1 LDSTYDLVT
10 MVNVLHH
17 VQDAKRILSE
27 VMNSVAVGKLLIIKD
42 HFVNSTNVALAVLV
56 HEVYE
61 PSCSHER
68 PEPLYFRELRVL
80 VEYIRYQ
87 GWTVDVKEVPYS
99 DVGDLILICRNSK
112 DNGISQIVHLENQ
125 VNDLTQKVYDLTQL
139 VSQQFNNPKYENQQ
153 LKSKVKERPIVK
165 NNDLAVPTDDRGYK
179 KFDNAGKTNQ
189 KKKVDINQQAYPTGK
204 KVVQKSRVPFKEVV
218 TTVWR
223 EKPSVSTTKIVV
235 NDNSPIV
242 HRSLDTSQ
250 EVRKEV
256 SALSSVVTGFRV
268 DVLKSSGSRPKLKLG
283 DGLGRSQESV
293 LMVSSVGQSM
303 GREMEV
309 DLTNQSTRGFVS
321 SQIVGTPR
329 IHNNLTKDG
338 KVDPI
343 NG

>member
-1 LDSTYDLVT
+1 
-10 MVNVLHH
+10 M
-17 VQDAKRILSE
+17 QKKILSE

-56 HEVYE
+56 HEMYE

-99 DVGDLILICRNSK
+99 DVGDLILVCRNSK

-165 NNDLAVPTDDRGYK
+165 NNDLAVPTEDRGYK
-179 KFDNAGKTNQ
+179 KIDVPKKSDNAGRTNQ
-189 KKKVDINQQAYPTGK
+189 KKKVDINQQEYPTGK

-223 EKPSVSTTKIVV
+223 EKPSVPTTKIVM

-256 SALSSVVTGFRV
+256 SALSSVVTGSRV

-309 DLTNQSTRGFVS
+309 DLAGRSNGGFVF
-321 SQIVGTPR
+321 SQSVGTPR
-329 IHNNLTKDG
+329 VHKDLTSD
-338 KVDPI
+338 KVDPV

>member
-1 LDSTYDLVT
+1 
-10 MVNVLHH
+10 
-17 VQDAKRILSE
+17 
-27 VMNSVAVGKLLIIKD
+27 MNSVAVGKLLIIKD
-42 HFVNSTNVALAVLV
+42 HFVNSTNVVLAVLV
-56 HEVYE
+56 HEMYE

-99 DVGDLILICRNSK
+99 DVGDLILVCRNSK

-165 NNDLAVPTDDRGYK
+165 NNDLAVPTEDRGYK
-179 KFDNAGKTNQ
+179 KIDAPKKSDNAGRTNQ
-189 KKKVDINQQAYPTGK
+189 KKKVDINQQVYPTGK

-223 EKPSVSTTKIVV
+223 EKPSVSTTKIVM

-256 SALSSVVTGFRV
+256 SALSSVVIGSRV

-309 DLTNQSTRGFVS
+309 GLTNQSTRGFVF
-321 SQIVGTPR
+321 SQSVGIPR
-329 IHNNLTKDG
+329 VHKDLTRDE
-338 KVDPI
+338 VDPV

>member
-1 LDSTYDLVT
+1 
-10 MVNVLHH
+10 
-17 VQDAKRILSE
+17 
-27 VMNSVAVGKLLIIKD
+27 LLIIKD

-56 HEVYE
+56 HEMYE

-99 DVGDLILICRNSK
+99 DVGDLVLVCRNSK

-165 NNDLAVPTDDRGYK
+165 NNDLAVPTEDRGYKKIDAPK
-179 KFDNAGKTNQ
+179 KFDNAGRTNQ
-189 KKKVDINQQAYPTGK
+189 KKKVDINQQVYPTGK

-223 EKPSVSTTKIVV
+223 EKPSVSTTKIVM

-256 SALSSVVTGFRV
+256 SSLSSVVTGSRV

-309 DLTNQSTRGFVS
+309 DLTNQSTRSFVFPQS
-321 SQIVGTPR
+321 VGTPR
-329 IHNNLTKDG
+329 VHKDLTRDKS
-338 KVDPI
+338 
-343 NG
+343 